1 MIESADFPKISHLKK
16 RAFLAA
22 FSRCGSLSKSAKRA
36 KVDRRTH
43 YNWLKDDP
51 LYVQGFQQAVIEA
64 GDSLEDRLTEMAFDG
79 NVTAAIFLLKGLKP
93 QKFRERIEQ
102 TNLHEM
108 DFNKLT
114 VEQLETLAQQW
125 IKQATGNDPA
135 LAAQTRRELEA
146 KVRVIE
152 CKVETGIEPGAIV
165 IDAES
170 TPVETR
176 LT

>member
-1 MIESADFPKISHLKK
+1 M
-16 RAFLAA
+16 
-22 FSRCGSLSKSAKRA
+22 
-36 KVDRRTH
+36 DRRTH

-51 LYVQGFQQAVIEA
+51 WYVQGFQQAVIEV

-108 DFNKLT
+108 DFTKLSS
-114 VEQLETLAQQW
+114 EQLEALAHQW
-125 IKQATGNDPA
+125 ILQATGNDPA
-135 LAAQTRRELEA
+135 LAEQTRKQLEA

-152 CKVETGIEPGAIV
+152 GTAEVVEDKGDG
-165 IDAES
+165 
-170 TPVETR
+170 
-176 LT
+176 

>member
-1 MIESADFPKISHLKK
+1 
-16 RAFLAA
+16 
-22 FSRCGSLSKSAKRA
+22 
-36 KVDRRTH
+36 VDRRTH

-51 LYVQGFQQAVIEA
+51 WYVQGFQQAVIEV

-108 DFNKLT
+108 DFTKLSS
-114 VEQLETLAQQW
+114 EQLEALAHQW
-125 IKQATGNDPA
+125 ILQATGNDPA
-135 LAAQTRRELEA
+135 LAEQTRKQLEA

-152 CKVETGIEPGAIV
+152 GTAEVVEDKGDG
-165 IDAES
+165 
-170 TPVETR
+170 
-176 LT
+176 

>member
-1 MIESADFPKISHLKK
+1 MLESADFPKISHLKK

-51 LYVQGFQQAVIEA
+51 WYVQGFQQAVIEV

-108 DFNKLT
+108 DFTKLSS
-114 VEQLETLAQQW
+114 EQLEALAHQW
-125 IKQATGNDPA
+125 ILQATGNDPA
-135 LAAQTRRELEA
+135 LAEQTRKQLEA

-152 CKVETGIEPGAIV
+152 GTAEVVEDKGDG
-165 IDAES
+165 
-170 TPVETR
+170 
-176 LT
+176 